1 MMKRLTNMEKKEIE
15 SKAQELLTSEFFDGQ
30 AVKIVSLANQQG
42 FTVGHAVLPEGT
54 EGIIAV
60 DTKQKSLLGSGNN
73 KVIAVDYRLKKD
85 RQRFIIAHELGHYV
99 MRPDSKAPVFAHREK
114 AHGRSDEENE
124 ADYFAACLLM
134 PRDGFQK
141 ALEYFREVNPALG
154 EKDLAVLLSEQF
166 GVPEEAARRRI
177 KEVKDAPTEGVA
189 ENG

>member
-85 RQRFIIAHELGHYV
+85 RQRFY
-99 MRPDSKAPVFAHREK
+99 HR
-114 AHGRSDEENE
+114 A
-124 ADYFAACLLM
+124 
-134 PRDGFQK
+134 
-141 ALEYFREVNPALG
+141 
-154 EKDLAVLLSEQF
+154 
-166 GVPEEAARRRI
+166 
-177 KEVKDAPTEGVA
+177 
-189 ENG
+189 